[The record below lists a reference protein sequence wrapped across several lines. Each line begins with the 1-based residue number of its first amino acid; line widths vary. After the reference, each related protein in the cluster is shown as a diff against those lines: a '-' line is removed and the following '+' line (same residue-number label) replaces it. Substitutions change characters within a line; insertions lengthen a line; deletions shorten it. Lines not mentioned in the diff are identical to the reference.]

1 MPGDKTE
8 KPTPRRRQK
17 AREQGQV
24 ARSRELSSAIALAG
38 TLAIIAWQATF
49 SVTGWRDDLARWL
62 DTGASAPELG
72 PSLLSWTGISVLR
85 WSAPALLIAWS
96 LAVASSVAQGGFTWS
111 PAALAF
117 RPDRLSPSARIKQL
131 FSITAISNLLRSLL
145 PGAVIVYLATTVL
158 IREWERLR
166 FASFASAAS
175 ALTWIFGLLLE
186 IAWKSALVMLLWSV
200 ADYLLVRYRTESD
213 LMMSRN
219 ELRQEHKES
228 EGDPTVKARI
238 RKLQRQVRRHK
249 MMQDVAKAA
258 VVVTNPTHY
267 AIALAYN
274 ESTPAPVVVAKG
286 RDQLALQIKDAA
298 RWHEVPMVENPPLA
312 HALYRAVPV
321 GNAIPSKLY
330 IAVAEIL
337 AYVYRAQARVSA
349 EQGPQ

>member
-24 ARSRELSSAIALAG
+24 ARSRELSSAIAVAG
-38 TLAIIAWQATF
+38 TLGIVSWQAAF
-49 SVTGWRDDLARWL
+49 SGAAWRNDLAHWL
-62 DTGASAPELG
+62 ETAAGGSSLG
-72 PSLLSWTGISVLR
+72 QPVLLWAAVSVLR
-85 WSAPALLIAWS
+85 WIGPALLVAWS
-96 LAVASSVAQGGFTWS
+96 LALASSVAQGGFTWA

-117 RPDRLSPSARIKQL
+117 RPDRLSPSTRIKQL
-131 FSITAISNLLRSLL
+131 FSVTAISNLLRSLL
-145 PGAVIVYLATTVL
+145 PGTVIVYLGATVL
-158 IREWERLR
+158 AREWDRLR
-166 FASFASAAS
+166 FASFASAPS
-175 ALTWIFGLLLE
+175 LIVWIFGLLFE

-200 ADYLLVRYRTESD
+200 ADYLLVRYRTEND

-219 ELRQEHKES
+219 ELRQEHKEA
-228 EGDPTVKARI
+228 EGDPIIKARI

-349 EQGPQ
+349 AQRSQ